1 VTQTAATAR
10 PTSAP
15 LDRYRQMRRIREFE
29 SRTALLYR
37 EGVVPGFVHLSVG
50 QEAVAVGVCSQLRAD
65 DVITSTHRGHGHVM
79 AKGLDMTGMFAELM
93 GRATGICGGFG
104 GSMHIA
110 DPALGVFGANG
121 IVGAGLPIA
130 AGAAFAARLQG
141 SDRVVAAFFGD
152 GAVAT
157 GAFHEAVNL
166 AALWRLPV
174 LLVCENNGFAE
185 FSRTADQHP
194 VPLAQRAAGYGLGY
208 QQVDGNDVEAVA
220 QAAREL
226 VGRLRRGEGPILLE
240 AVTERGRGHYEGDPQ
255 RYRNTE
261 SRPAPDPLDRS
272 RDALLA
278 DGVAPE
284 RLDQVDAEVRAEV
297 DAAVAAARDAPWPE
311 PARALEI
318 GDVRQVVARA
328 AKVTPPPES
337 PTTTSHFST
346 KPFSTTVEG
355 LPPGAQATTPPA
367 GSPAAIPQSA
377 TKPFSTSSGSDPVSG
392 GRAVR
397 LALGDALADDPRV
410 FLAGIDVAGGGVFG
424 AAKGLAAKYP
434 GRLFDTPISETAI
447 MGLGVGAAM
456 AGLRP
461 VVELMYLD
469 FVGVC
474 LDQIMNQAAK
484 LGFMTGGAAEIGLV
498 VRTQYGVGRSSG
510 SQHSQSLEALLGQ
523 VPGLI
528 VVMPATVAD
537 MYGLLR
543 SAIDVPA
550 PVVVI
555 ENRLLYER
563 KDAAPPPGF
572 RTPIGRASV
581 VRPGT
586 DLTIVTVSRALY
598 TALDAAGTL
607 AAEDGISCEVIDL
620 RTIAPLDADT
630 VLASLGRTSR
640 LLVVSE
646 GAGDFG
652 VGAELAA
659 RAVDAGF
666 WSLDAP
672 VRRVHGAPTPV
683 PYSPPLE
690 RAWLPSAERVV
701 AEARLLCRDR

>member
-1 VTQTAATAR
+1 VTLEQAAEAV
-10 PTSAP
+10 AGAQ

-29 SRTALLYR
+29 SRTAVLYR
-37 EGVVPGFVHLSVG
+37 DGIVPGFVHLSVG

-79 AKGLDMTGMFAELM
+79 AKGLDMAGMFAELM

-110 DPALGVFGANG
+110 DPALGIFGANG

-130 AGAAFAARLQG
+130 VGAAFAARLQR

-174 LLVCENNGFAE
+174 LFVCENNGFAE
-185 FSRTADQHP
+185 FSRTEDQHP
-194 VPLAQRAAGYGLGY
+194 VRLAQRAAGYGIAY
-208 QQVDGNDVEAVA
+208 QNVDGNDVEATA
-220 QAAREL
+220 QTTGEL
-226 VGRLRRGEGPILLE
+226 VGRLRRGGGPILLE
-240 AVTERGRGHYEGDPQ
+240 AVTERARGHYEGDPQ
-255 RYRNTE
+255 RYRDSE
-261 SRPAPDPLDRS
+261 HRSAPGPLDRS
-272 RDALLA
+272 RAALLA
-278 DGVAPE
+278 GGITAEIVG
-284 RLDQVDAEVRAEV
+284 QTDAEVVSEV
-297 DAAVAAARDAPWPE
+297 DRAVAVARDAPWPE
-311 PARALEI
+311 PARVLDL
-318 GDVRQVVARA
+318 GDVRNVVARA
-328 AKVTPPPES
+328 ATATRPP
-337 PTTTSHFST
+337 
-346 KPFSTTVEG
+346 KP
-355 LPPGAQATTPPA
+355 APA
-367 GSPAAIPQSA
+367 GQVPRGLVRGGLGP
-377 TKPFSTSSGSDPVSG
+377 SGSGVSS
-392 GRAVR
+392 GRAVSPR
-397 LALGDALADDPRV
+397 GQHCRGGQAVRSALDDALADDPRV

-424 AAKGLAAKYP
+424 ATKGLAAKYP

-456 AGLRP
+456 SGLRP

-469 FVGVC
+469 FIGVC

-484 LGFMTGGAAEIGLV
+484 LGFMTGGAIEIGMV

-510 SQHSQSLEALLGQ
+510 SQHSQSLEALLAQ
-523 VPGLI
+523 VPGL
-528 VVMPATVAD
+528 VVLMPATVED

-543 SAIDVPA
+543 SAVDLPA
-550 PVVVI
+550 PVVLI

-563 KDAAPPPGF
+563 KGDAPPPGL
-572 RTPIGRASV
+572 RTPIGQAHI
-581 VRPGT
+581 VRPGE
-586 DLTIVTVSRALY
+586 DITIVTVSHALY
-598 TALDAAGTL
+598 TALDAADIL

-630 VLASLGRTSR
+630 VLASLRRTSR

-646 GAGDFG
+646 AAGDFG
-652 VGAELAA
+652 VGAEVAA

-672 VRRVHGAPTPV
+672 VRRVHGASTPV

-690 RAWLPSAERVV
+690 RAWLPSAERIV
-701 AEARLLCRDR
+701 AEARMLCRDR

>member
-1 VTQTAATAR
+1 VTLEQAGAVAG
-10 PTSAP
+10 AQ

-29 SRTALLYR
+29 SRTAVLYR
-37 EGVVPGFVHLSVG
+37 DGIVPGFVHLSVG

-79 AKGLDMTGMFAELM
+79 AKGLDMAGMFAELM

-110 DPALGVFGANG
+110 DPALGIFGANG

-130 AGAAFAARLQG
+130 VGAAFAARLQR

-174 LLVCENNGFAE
+174 LFVCENNGFAE
-185 FSRTADQHP
+185 FSRTEDQHP
-194 VPLAQRAAGYGLGY
+194 VRLAQRAAGYGIAY
-208 QQVDGNDVEAVA
+208 QNVDGNDVEATA
-220 QAAREL
+220 QTTGEL
-226 VGRLRRGEGPILLE
+226 VGRLRRGGGPILLE
-240 AVTERGRGHYEGDPQ
+240 AVTERARGHYEGDPQ
-255 RYRNTE
+255 RYRHSE
-261 SRPAPDPLDRS
+261 HRSASGPLDRS
-272 RDALLA
+272 RAALLA
-278 DGVAPE
+278 GGITAEIV
-284 RLDQVDAEVRAEV
+284 DQTDAEVVSEV
-297 DAAVAAARDAPWPE
+297 DRAVAVARDAPWPE
-311 PARALEI
+311 PARALDL
-318 GDVRQVVARA
+318 GDVRNVVARA
-328 AKVTPPPES
+328 ATAAPPPK
-337 PTTTSHFST
+337 PT
-346 KPFSTTVEG
+346 
-355 LPPGAQATTPPA
+355 PA
-367 GSPAAIPQSA
+367 GQAR
-377 TKPFSTSSGSDPVSG
+377 G
-392 GRAVR
+392 GQARGGQAVR
-397 LALGDALADDPRV
+397 SALDDALADDPRV

-424 AAKGLAAKYP
+424 ATKGLAAKYP

-456 AGLRP
+456 SGLRP

-469 FVGVC
+469 FIGVC

-484 LGFMTGGAAEIGLV
+484 LGFMTGGAIEIAMV

-510 SQHSQSLEALLGQ
+510 SQHSQSLEALLAQ
-523 VPGLI
+523 VPGL
-528 VVMPATVAD
+528 VVLMPATVED

-543 SAIDVPA
+543 SAVDLPA
-550 PVVVI
+550 PVVLI

-563 KDAAPPPGF
+563 KGDAPPPGL
-572 RTPIGRASV
+572 RTPIGQASV
-581 VRPGT
+581 VRPGEHI
-586 DLTIVTVSRALY
+586 TIVTVSHALY
-598 TALDAAGTL
+598 TALDAADIL

-630 VLASLGRTSR
+630 VLASLRRTSR

-646 GAGDFG
+646 AAGDFG

-672 VRRVHGAPTPV
+672 VRRVHGASTPV

-690 RAWLPSAERVV
+690 RAWLPSAERIV
-701 AEARLLCRDR
+701 AEARMLCRDR